1 MNIEKFIADRI
12 SGEGLHKSN
21 ISKPIVKI
29 GIIGIATGMA
39 VMLLTVSI
47 VLGFKKEISSKI
59 TGLSAEVVVKSAGT
73 SSGNEPNPLLIED
86 SVLTAIKNL
95 PYVKRV
101 QKVGFKNG
109 IIKTKTENEG
119 IVLKGVDGDFDFS
132 FLEKN
137 LQTGV
142 IPDYGGQEVSNA
154 VFISRSLADKL
165 ALDTGAK
172 LLVYFIVQKTTYD
185 SLLDQEYTAFEKRAR
200 TFKICGIFKTD
211 FSDFDESL
219 AIIDLRQIQKLNYWS
234 RGEGSAYEIKTT
246 GLENAEQQVE
256 TIQEICGYSCSV
268 EGIRDIYYTIFIW
281 LDKLDINGVIIV
293 ILMILVATVNMVTA
307 LLILILERSNMVGL
321 LKTLGMPNLRV
332 RNLFLWISLR
342 LTGKGLFYGN
352 LAGIGLCLIQY
363 YFKWVKL
370 NPETYY
376 VEHVAIELNWLYFLY
391 LNLGTLVVCL
401 LVLLLPTLVLSR
413 LTPLKTLRLD

>member
-1 MNIEKFIADRI
+1 VNIEKFIADRI
-12 SGEGLHKSN
+12 SGEGLNKSS

-59 TGLSAEVVVKSAGT
+59 TGLNAEVVIKSAGQN
-73 SSGNEPNPLLIED
+73 SGNEPNPILLND
-86 SVLTAIKNL
+86 TALGAIRQL
-95 PYVKRV
+95 PYVKGIH
-101 QKVGFKNG
+101 KVGFKNG
-109 IIKTKTENEG
+109 IIKTKTENQG
-119 IVLKGVDGDFDFS
+119 IVLKGVDGTFDFT
-132 FLEKN
+132 FLEKK
-137 LQTGV
+137 LVDGKM
-142 IPDYGGQEVSNA
+142 PDYKGTEVSNE
-154 VFISRSLADKL
+154 VFISRALADKL
-165 ALDTGAK
+165 GLDTGAK
-172 LLVYFIVQKTTYD
+172 LLVYFIAQKVSYD
-185 SLLDQEYTAFEKRAR
+185 SLLQQEYTAFEKRAR

-234 RGEGSAYEIKTT
+234 GGEASAYEVRTT
-246 GLENAEQQVE
+246 GLENSEQQVE
-256 TIQEICGYSCSV
+256 TIQEICGYTYSV
-268 EGIRDIYYTIFIW
+268 EGIRDVFYTIFIW

-342 LTGKGLFYGN
+342 LTGKGLLYGN
-352 LAGIGLCLIQY
+352 IAGIGLCLIQY
-363 YFKWVKL
+363 YFKLVKL

-376 VEHVAIELNWLYFLY
+376 VEHVAIEINWMYFLY
-391 LNLGTLVVCL
+391 LNLGTLAVCL

-413 LTPLKTLRLD
+413 LTPVKTLRLD

>member
-1 MNIEKFIADRI
+1 VNIEKFIADRI
-12 SGEGLHKSN
+12 SGEGLNKSN

-29 GIIGIATGMA
+29 GIIGIATGIA

-59 TGLSAEVVVKSAGT
+59 TGLNAEIVIKSAGL
-73 SSGNEPNPLLIED
+73 SSGNEPKPILLND
-86 SVLTAIKNL
+86 STLRTIKQL
-95 PYVKRV
+95 PYVKGV
-101 QKVGFKNG
+101 QRVGFKNG
-109 IIKTKTENEG
+109 IIKTKTENQG
-119 IVLKGVDGDFDFS
+119 IVLKGVDGAFDFS
-132 FLEKN
+132 FLKKN
-137 LQTGV
+137 LVAGTV
-142 IPDYGGQEVSNA
+142 PDYKGTDVSNA
-154 VFISRSLADKL
+154 IFISRALADKL

-172 LLVYFIVQKTTYD
+172 LLVYFIAQKVSYD
-185 SLLDQEYTAFEKRAR
+185 TLLKQEFTAFEKRAR
-200 TFKICGIFKTD
+200 TFRICGIFKTD

-234 RGEGSAYEIKTT
+234 EGEASAYEIRTT
-246 GLENAEQQVE
+246 GLENAEVQVE
-256 TIQEICGYSCSV
+256 NIQEICGYTYSV

-342 LTGKGLFYGN
+342 LTGKGLLYGN

-363 YFKWVKL
+363 YFRFVKL

-376 VEHVAIELNWLYFLY
+376 VEHVAIEINWMYFLY
-391 LNLGTLVVCL
+391 LNLGTLVVCF

-413 LTPLKTLRLD
+413 LTPVKTLRLD

>member
-12 SGEGLHKSN
+12 SGEGLNKSS

-29 GIIGIATGMA
+29 GIIGIALGMA
-39 VMLLTVSI
+39 VMLLSVSV
-47 VLGFKKEISSKI
+47 VLGFKKEVSSKI
-59 TGLSAEVVVKSAGT
+59 AALSAEVIIKNTGLGA
-73 SSGNEPNPLLIED
+73 GNEPGPILLESATLSAIER
-86 SVLTAIKNL
+86 L
-95 PYVKRV
+95 PYVKSI

-109 IIKTKTENEG
+109 IIKTKSENEG
-119 IVLKGVDGDFDFS
+119 IVLKGVDTTFDFS
-132 FLEKN
+132 YLANKLVMGRLPELNKE
-137 LQTGV
+137 
-142 IPDYGGQEVSNA
+142 EVSSD
-154 VFISRSLADKL
+154 VLISKILSDKL
-165 ALDTGAK
+165 GLDTGAK
-172 LLVYFIVQKTTYD
+172 MLVYFIGQKVSYD
-185 SLLDQEYTAFEKRAR
+185 SLLNQEYTAFEKRSR
-200 TFKICGIFKTD
+200 TFRISGIFQTD

-234 RGEGSAYEIKTT
+234 RGEASAYEVRTT
-246 GLENAEQQVE
+246 GLENATQQVE
-256 TIQEICGYSCSV
+256 DIQEICGYTVSV
-268 EGIRDIYYTIFIW
+268 DGIKDIYYTIFIW

-293 ILMILVATVNMVTA
+293 ILMVLVATVNMVTA

-352 LAGIGLCLIQY
+352 LIGIGLCLIQY
-363 YFKWVKL
+363 YFKIIKL

-376 VEHVAIELNWLYFLY
+376 VQHVAIEINGLYFLY
-391 LNLGTLVVCL
+391 LNLGTLAVCL

>member
-1 MNIEKFIADRI
+1 
-12 SGEGLHKSN
+12 
-21 ISKPIVKI
+21 
-29 GIIGIATGMA
+29 MA
-39 VMLLTVSI
+39 VMLLTVGI

-59 TGLSAEVVVKSAGT
+59 TGLNAEVVIKSAGM
-73 SSGNEPNPLLIED
+73 SSGNEPHPVLLED
-86 SVLTAIKNL
+86 SVLRAIQHL
-95 PYVKRV
+95 PYVKKV

-137 LQTGV
+137 LVEGV
-142 IPDYGGQEVSNA
+142 LPDYKGSEVSNE
-154 VFISRSLADKL
+154 VFISRALADKL

-172 LLVYFIVQKTTYD
+172 LLVYFIAQKVAYD
-185 SLLDQEYTAFEKRAR
+185 SLLKQEFTAFEKRTR

-219 AIIDLRQIQKLNYWS
+219 AIIDLRQIQKLNYWAG
-234 RGEGSAYEIKTT
+234 GEASAYEVRTT
-246 GLENAEQQVE
+246 GLNNAEQQVE
-256 TIQEICGYSCSV
+256 TIQEICGYTFSV

-342 LTGKGLFYGN
+342 LTGKGLLYGN
-352 LAGIGLCLIQY
+352 IAGIGLCLIQY
-363 YFKWVKL
+363 YFKIVKL

-376 VEHVAIELNWLYFLY
+376 VEHVAIEINWMYFLY
-391 LNLGTLVVCL
+391 LNLGTLAVCL
-401 LVLLLPTLVLSR
+401 LVLLLPTLLLSR
-413 LTPLKTLRLD
+413 LTPVKTLRLD